1 MEVGSVAAAE
11 SHPSQS
17 TDENEIAV
25 GKVPTRYP
33 QT

>member
-17 TDENEIAV
+17 TAENEIAV
-25 GKVPTRYP
+25 GKVPARGT